1 MSPEERSA
9 TIRQLDKSFNA
20 MPTWGKT
27 ATKHGLGAP
36 SINPKTGEPF
46 KSFLEV
52 LESLNDH
59 SLQLLKEDFSDN
71 GDLLPLEDK

>member
-1 MSPEERSA
+1 MSPEERA
-9 TIRQLDKSFNA
+9 AAIRQLDKSFSA
-20 MPTWGKT
+20 MPTWVKT

-52 LESLNDH
+52 LESLNDD
-59 SLQLLKEDFSDN
+59 SLQLLKEEFLDN
-71 GDLLPLEDK
+71 GDLLPLEDE